1 VSLLVQIRAQLS
13 RAGALTAPRRRLL
26 PGLGARLGRHPRLAA
41 AVLTALRRLPGW
53 RLRAVAYRSLSLP
66 LAERLATR
74 LEIPVSDGL
83 RMVVDTSDVLGR
95 TLATS
100 GIWEPQTTAAFRSL
114 LGEGDVCVD
123 VGANVGYYT
132 LLASRLVGP
141 SGHVYALEPA
151 PEIYAALQ
159 ANLAL
164 NAVSNVTALPV
175 AAGPDEG
182 RAALFRPPSGNVG
195 RSSLRPHSDVPSRQD
210 RSPVAVR
217 PLAAV
222 VRGSD
227 LHRLRLVKIDVEGYE
242 VEVLRGLEP
251 ILGQGLRPAVL
262 VEVHT
267 LDAPEA
273 PDYLTRLCADYGLKA
288 YTLVHDFGLHD
299 RRFSPAILTH
309 SPLELEP
316 TTDFASI
323 PTDRYDLLL
332 TGE

>member
-1 VSLLVQIRAQLS
+1 VSLLVQIRVRLT

-26 PGLGARLGRHPRLAA
+26 PGLGARLSPHPRLAA
-41 AVLTALRRLPGW
+41 AVLTGLRRLPGW
-53 RLRAVAYRSLSLP
+53 RLRAAAYRSVSMP
-66 LAERLATR
+66 LAARLATR

-83 RMVVDTSDVLGR
+83 RMVVDTTDVLGR

-114 LGEGDVCVD
+114 LADGDVCVD

-141 SGHVYALEPA
+141 TGHVYALEPA

-164 NAVSNVTALPV
+164 NAVGNVTALPV
-175 AAGPDEG
+175 AAGPAEG

-195 RSSLRPHSDVPSRQD
+195 RASLRPHSDVPSRPD
-210 RSPVAVR
+210 HAAVEVR
-217 PLAAV
+217 PLSALITA
-222 VRGSD
+222 SD
-227 LHRLRLVKIDVEGYE
+227 LPRLRLVKIDVEGYE

-251 ILGQGLRPAVL
+251 IFGLGLRPAVL

-273 PDYLTRLCADYGLKA
+273 PSYLARLRAAHGLKA
-288 YTLVHDFGLHD
+288 YVLVNDFGLHE
-299 RRFSPAILTH
+299 RRFSPAVLAQ
-309 SPLELEP
+309 SPLELDP

-323 PTDRYDLLL
+323 PTDRYDVLL
-332 TGE
+332 TGD